1 MWFSTPSIVVI
12 DDDSSI
18 GILTKAR
25 LDSHDKYKVF
35 LASNGFDGIK
45 LANIKNPALIILDW
59 VMPGMNG
66 IDVLKQIKS
75 DPNTAHIP
83 VLMLTGKNLVGEIE
97 DAFNAGATDYLT
109 KPLDLKKLSAKVN
122 SILN

>member
-1 MWFSTPSIVVI
+1 MWFSAPSILVI

-25 LDSHDKYKVF
+25 LSCHDKYRVV

-45 LANIKNPALIILDW
+45 LANDNPALIILDW
-59 VMPGMNG
+59 IMPGING
-66 IDVLKQIKS
+66 LDVLKKIKS
-75 DPNTAHIP
+75 NPNTAHIP
-83 VLMLTGKNLVGEIE
+83 VLMLTGKNLIKEIE
-97 DAFNAGATDYLT
+97 EAFDAGATDYIT

-122 SILN
+122 SILS

>member
-1 MWFSTPSIVVI
+1 MWFSTPSILVI

-25 LDSHDKYKVF
+25 LSSHDKYKVV
-35 LASNGFDGIK
+35 LASNGYDGIK
-45 LANIKNPALIILDW
+45 FARNNNPALIILDW
-59 VMPGMNG
+59 VMPGING
-66 IDVLKQIKS
+66 LDVLKQIKS
-75 DPNTAHIP
+75 NPNTAHIP
-83 VLMLTGKNLVGEIE
+83 VLMLTGKNLIGEIE
-97 DAFNAGATDYLT
+97 EAFDAGATDYIT